1 MAQNR
6 NRHWTI
12 EDDSRL
18 RELLASRAL
27 FCDIAIELGR
37 DLAAVKG
44 RAQRLRRELGV
55 PPQLPASDARGVDRQ
70 PKRSWTEQEIRALR
84 ELSTTDNI
92 ERIAEQLDRSVNSV
106 KLKAFWLGLPL
117 GRR

>member
-6 NRHWTI
+6 NKHWI
-12 EDDSRL
+12 IKDDSRL
-18 RELLASRAL
+18 RELLASRAP
-27 FCDIAIELGR
+27 FRDIAVELGR

-55 PPQLPASDARGVDRQ
+55 RPQLPSDTRRVDRQ
-70 PKRSWTEQEIRALR
+70 PKRPWTEQEICMLR
-84 ELSTTDNI
+84 ELSTIDSI
-92 ERIAEQLDRSVNSV
+92 ERIVEQLDRSVSSV
-106 KLKAFWLGLPL
+106 KLKAYWLNLPL